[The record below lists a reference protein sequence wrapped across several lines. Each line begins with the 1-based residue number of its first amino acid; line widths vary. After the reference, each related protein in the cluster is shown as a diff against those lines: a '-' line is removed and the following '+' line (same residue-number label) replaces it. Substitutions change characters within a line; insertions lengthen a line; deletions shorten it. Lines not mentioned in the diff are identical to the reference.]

1 MAGMIISGVTF
12 GLAALIMIGIG
23 ISQLKS
29 RNPVGFYTGEKP
41 PKKEQLSDVNA
52 WNREHGT
59 MWIVYGLFVMGIWIF
74 SALIGDTIYSV
85 IPLVVGVPASICFMV
100 LYHHNLVKKYFIK

>member
-29 RNPVGFYTGEKP
+29 RNPVGFYTNYRMSMP
-41 PKKEQLSDVNA
+41 
-52 WNREHGT
+52 GT
-59 MWIVYGLFVMGIWIF
+59 GSMAPCGSFTGCSLWGYGSFL
-74 SALIGDTIYSV
+74 
-85 IPLVVGVPASICFMV
+85 
-100 LYHHNLVKKYFIK
+100 H

>member
-52 WNREHGT
+52 WNRKHGT
-59 MWIVYGLFVMGIWIF
+59 MWIVYGCSLWGYGSF
-74 SALIGDTIYSV
+74 L
-85 IPLVVGVPASICFMV
+85 
-100 LYHHNLVKKYFIK
+100 H